1 MGNLF
6 QVLIS
11 VLKAKILPIWTKLK
25 LWTSWSFIRTKFL
38 TKLRQL
44 FSRLFDIRPRN
55 KDDYYS
61 IGNWM
66 ISKRLAFAV
75 TIVIGLV
82 SVYYVF
88 FLNTPAFLK
97 ARETG
102 VKTYYYD
109 EIPLRFTDGRVRILA
124 KSGYMA
130 YEGDVS
136 KGSATGQGKLLREDG
151 SVIYEGDFVLNKYQ
165 GQGKLFYPSG
175 QLKYQGGFVENLYS
189 GNGTTYRENGHKEYV
204 GEFLNGMKEG
214 KGVYYSSAGNKVYE
228 GNFTK
233 DALMYTDFL
242 GKTTADA
249 GNLYTGRREIYLDD
263 ENFVVS
269 MSDIEA
275 AYYGRG
281 DSENLDGTIVI
292 EGIYVLSSGFS
303 YQGVTYTSI
312 RELEKIFSKPE
323 YEGNTYIT
331 MPEAVAVHVLN
342 QKDNFFYG
350 DVQGDWVHT
359 LDDVIQVEYY
369 DENYMLYLYT
379 FVKENLRYTF
389 FCKDRAGEF
398 SMYLIEQE

>member
-1 MGNLF
+1 MF

-25 LWTSWSFIRTKFL
+25 LWTSWSFIRTKVL

-44 FSRLFDIRPRN
+44 FTRLFDIRPRN

-66 ISKRLAFAV
+66 VSKRLAFAI

-97 ARETG
+97 ARENG

-124 KSGYMA
+124 ESGYLA

-136 KGSATGQGKLLREDG
+136 KGSATGQGKLFREDG

-175 QLKYQGGFVENLYS
+175 QLKYQGAFAENLYS
-189 GNGTTYRENGHKEYV
+189 GNGTTYRENGNKEYV

-242 GKTTADA
+242 GKTTVEA
-249 GNLYTGRREIYLDD
+249 GALYTGRREIYLDD
-263 ENFVVS
+263 EHFMVS
-269 MSDIEA
+269 MSDIDSA
-275 AYYGRG
+275 FYGRG
-281 DSENLDGTIVI
+281 DSENLDGTIAI
-292 EGIYVLSSGFS
+292 EGVYGLSAGFS

-312 RELEKIFSKPE
+312 QELEQIFSKPE

-359 LDDVIQVEYY
+359 LDDVVQVEYY

-389 FCKDRAGEF
+389 FCKDRTGEF